1 MSRLSVRN
9 SGAQHEA
16 EPNSESLDHDHS
28 YFGRVGTG
36 LLPDWFSSV
45 VVLLAPALLAAL
57 VVASTL
63 ADGKNLH
70 VGANTAGVAVAGV
83 AFWRGASVI
92 VGVVIAAV
100 VTAGIR
106 AL

>member
-1 MSRLSVRN
+1 MTAAVAWGVVG
-9 SGAQHEA
+9 GAA
-16 EPNSESLDHDHS
+16 AVTAFIKGVGPFALG
-28 YFGRVGTG
+28 GRE
-36 LLPDWFSSV
+36 LPAWFTSV

-70 VGANTAGVAVAGV
+70 VGADTAGVAVAGF

-92 VGVVIAAV
+92 LGVVIAV
-100 VTAGIR
+100 GVTAALR
-106 AL
+106 AV

>member
-1 MSRLSVRN
+1 MTAGVAWGVVG
-9 SGAQHEA
+9 GAA
-16 EPNSESLDHDHS
+16 AVTAVIKGIGPFALG
-28 YFGRVGTG
+28 GRE
-36 LLPDWFSSV
+36 LPEWFSSV

-92 VGVVIAAV
+92 VGVVIAAG
-100 VTAGIR
+100 VTAGLR